1 MKVRLDHVGIAVSD
15 AETAAAFYRER
26 FGLQV
31 SHVEQVASQQVRAHF
46 LPAGECQLELL
57 EATAPGSPIAR
68 FLEKRGPGL
77 HHVALAVDD
86 IHGALAM
93 LKTAGVRLVDETP
106 RAGAEGALV
115 AFLHPSAAHGV
126 LVELKQP
133 AVGAAAGRPP
143 AVPLFRGPARMPFGD
158 VELVS
163 LSDGFFALDG
173 GAMFG
178 VVPRTLWEKRLPPDD
193 RHRIPLGMR
202 PLVVRGAETVLIDAG
217 CGDKMDAKSAAIYA
231 LDRSYHLAHA
241 LADAGLSVDDIDVVV
256 ASHLHFDHVGGFTER
271 RADGRVVPRFPRARY
286 LAHAGE
292 WHDATHP
299 HERNRASY
307 LPENFLPLMDAG
319 VLTLV
324 EDDAELSPGILFR
337 RSGGHTAHHQVVTI
351 ASGGRTAVFAA
362 DMYPT
367 SAHLPD
373 PWVMGYDLYPVD
385 TLAFKRAFAL
395 EAIEREYLV
404 FFEHDPSMAAG
415 ILRER
420 DGKRTVERVL

>member
-133 AVGAAAGRPP
+133 
-143 AVPLFRGPARMPFGD
+143 
-158 VELVS
+158 
-163 LSDGFFALDG
+163 
-173 GAMFG
+173 
-178 VVPRTLWEKRLPPDD
+178 
-193 RHRIPLGMR
+193 
-202 PLVVRGAETVLIDAG
+202 
-217 CGDKMDAKSAAIYA
+217 
-231 LDRSYHLAHA
+231 
-241 LADAGLSVDDIDVVV
+241 
-256 ASHLHFDHVGGFTER
+256 
-271 RADGRVVPRFPRARY
+271 
-286 LAHAGE
+286 
-292 WHDATHP
+292 
-299 HERNRASY
+299 
-307 LPENFLPLMDAG
+307 
-319 VLTLV
+319 
-324 EDDAELSPGILFR
+324 
-337 RSGGHTAHHQVVTI
+337 
-351 ASGGRTAVFAA
+351 GRT
-362 DMYPT
+362 
-367 SAHLPD
+367 D
-373 PWVMGYDLYPVD
+373 PW
-385 TLAFKRAFAL
+385 
-395 EAIEREYLV
+395 
-404 FFEHDPSMAAG
+404 
-415 ILRER
+415 
-420 DGKRTVERVL
+420 TVR